1 MYSIEDLLKFV
12 DVALPNTKPT
22 WYTTNKVVL
31 STKAFKLRE
40 FGTGDRDDTPVLV
53 LPPQA
58 GHSSHIADYGSKQSI
73 IETLL
78 KSRTES
84 KVYCIEWL
92 PSTNDRKY
100 ETIADLVCQVL
111 TAVKCIAD
119 QVHLVGLCQGG
130 WLASIFTAMYQ
141 HRVTTLTCIAAPI
154 DFHADGGIIYDTVT
168 SLGIVPYKLMVL
180 INNGIMSGK
189 NMLAGWKMMNFID
202 RYVNDYL
209 KIILSIEDDYELK
222 RIRKFREWY
231 EYTQDLSGAWYLE
244 AVEDLFLNNK
254 LVKDELFID
263 GRVVRLSNIKCPIV
277 MIAGEKDD
285 ITLPQQLFALGRYSS
300 SKNKLECV
308 IPKAGHVGCFM
319 GKNSQK
325 YLAESVKYL
334 DSLIFKK

>member
-1 MYSIEDLLKFV
+1 MYSIEDFFKFI
-12 DVALPNTKPT
+12 DVALPSTKPT
-22 WYTTNKVVL
+22 WHTINKTIL

-40 FGTGDRDDTPVLV
+40 FGSGDGIPVLV

-141 HRVTTLTCIAAPI
+141 HRVSSLTCIAAPI
-154 DFHADGGIIYDTVT
+154 DFHADGGVIYDTVT
-168 SLGIVPYKLMVL
+168 SLGITPYKFMVF
-180 INNGIMSGK
+180 INNGVMSGQ
-189 NMLAGWKMMNFID
+189 NMLSGWKMMNFVD

-209 KIILSIEDDYELK
+209 KIILTIENDEELR

-231 EYTQDLSGAWYLE
+231 EHTQDLSGAWYLE
-244 AVEDLFLNNK
+244 AVENLFLNNK
-254 LVKDELFID
+254 LVKNELIVD
-263 GRVVRLSNIKCPIV
+263 GRVIKLSNIKCPIV

-285 ITLPQQLFALGRYSS
+285 ITLPRQLFALGKHSS
-300 SKNKLECV
+300 SKDKLECI

-325 YLAESVKYL
+325 YVGNSVEYL
-334 DSLIFKK
+334 DSLILRK